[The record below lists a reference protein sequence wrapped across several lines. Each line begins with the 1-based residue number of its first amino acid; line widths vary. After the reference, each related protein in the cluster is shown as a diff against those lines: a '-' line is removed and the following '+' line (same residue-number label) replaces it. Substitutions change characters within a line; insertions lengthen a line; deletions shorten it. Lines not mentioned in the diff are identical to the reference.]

1 MLKKTQ
7 NTFLNLQVASLFSVV
22 SYSPTMI
29 SIKKEYKIGLIH
41 PSLFSFAFGDMCIAV
56 TIQADRLYVHVYGI
70 WEHTMY
76 PEFMQ

>member
-1 MLKKTQ
+1 
-7 NTFLNLQVASLFSVV
+7 
-22 SYSPTMI
+22 MI